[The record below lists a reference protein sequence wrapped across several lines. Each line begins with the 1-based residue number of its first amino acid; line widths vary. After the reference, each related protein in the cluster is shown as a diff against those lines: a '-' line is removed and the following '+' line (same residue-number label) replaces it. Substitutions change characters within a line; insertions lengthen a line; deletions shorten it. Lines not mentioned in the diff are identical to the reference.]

1 MDHSIAAKYAA
12 RPAARFVRPSTRV
25 RERRLGLRPSGSFTA
40 PGVRSTVLHGPEAA
54 PLARLR
60 AGWRAIHPAV
70 TKRHRSGRPR
80 PLVAME
86 WARSGRPGAIRHRG
100 AASAPWPA

>member
-25 RERRLGLRPSGSFTA
+25 RDRRLGLRPAGSFRAQA
-40 PGVRSTVLHGPEAA
+40 PRATTLHGPDVPA
-54 PLARLR
+54 LAQLR

-70 TKRHRSGRPR
+70 TRRRVSGRPG
-80 PLVAME
+80 PLVVME
-86 WARSGRPGAIRHRG
+86 WARSGRPGIVRRPG